1 LNKIKQILKNT
12 GLLSRSARELLERK
26 IVPFGHPELK

>member
-12 GLLSRSARELLERK
+12 GLLSRSAQGLLERK